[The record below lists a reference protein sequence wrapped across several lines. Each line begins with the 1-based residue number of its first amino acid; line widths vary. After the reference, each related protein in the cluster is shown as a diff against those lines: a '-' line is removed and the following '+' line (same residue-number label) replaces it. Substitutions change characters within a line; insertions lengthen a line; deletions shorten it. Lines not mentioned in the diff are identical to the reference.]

1 MLMRSDAR
9 ELDNARGV
17 TSTARV
23 KAAMRAMMGWIAALG
38 LMMSR
43 ARGAWATGGGA
54 RWAARRGVFG
64 DVCARDVC
72 VGFARVWGGIGVAR
86 VGNARVLG
94 MVLGFCLERERAR
107 VERESFCACTAY

>member
-23 KAAMRAMMGWIAALG
+23 KAAMRATMGWIAALG

-43 ARGAWATGGGA
+43 ARGAWATGEGA
-54 RWAARRGVFG
+54 RWADVEECSGMYARGMCALDSRGFG
-64 DVCARDVC
+64 AGLASR
-72 VGFARVWGGIGVAR
+72 GWGT
-86 VGNARVLG
+86 
-94 MVLGFCLERERAR
+94 RA
-107 VERESFCACTAY
+107 